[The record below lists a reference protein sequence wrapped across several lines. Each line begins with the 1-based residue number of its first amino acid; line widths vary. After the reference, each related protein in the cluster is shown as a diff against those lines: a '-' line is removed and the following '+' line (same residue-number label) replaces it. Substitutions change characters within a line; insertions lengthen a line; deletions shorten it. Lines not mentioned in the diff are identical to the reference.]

1 MAQPR
6 TPRGVPA
13 GGRWVPDP
21 PAESGVRLGPSDGAV
36 PAWPATSVEVRPW
49 TTNPDLHGISGARPN
64 RDDRLLTRIEVEIP
78 AQIADLPLRL
88 DSAAVL
94 ACEDAARAIASL
106 ESDGQHLA
114 ALGELLV
121 RTEAVA
127 SSRIE
132 HIYADL
138 DEVARATIGEQA
150 AETAVRTVASMRA
163 LGNLTSSCDAGA
175 PLTEQAILDA
185 HRSLLAGDPLEGQ
198 FAGRFRTQQNWIG
211 GSDFTPRGAV
221 HVPPPH
227 ELVADLMR
235 DLVAFANRN
244 DVLSLGQAAV
254 VHGQFEAIHPFTDGN
269 GRVGRGIISAMLRRR
284 GVTKTV
290 VVPVAAAMLADVD
303 TYFDRLKDYRDGNPD
318 ALVTYMA
325 ESSISACDAAR
336 ESATYLA
343 TLPDRWRDQVRAR
356 RGSAAETLING
367 LMANSILDIA
377 RAEAVTGASRPRTY
391 QAIDRL
397 AGAGVLDEITGGGR
411 NRIWV
416 AHDVLTELRTLEER
430 IGVRSKPSQRWGGRA
445 PS

>member
-6 TPRGVPA
+6 TSRGVPPS
-13 GGRWVPDP
+13 GRWVPGP
-21 PAESGVRLGPSDGAV
+21 AAESGGRLTPSIQS
-36 PAWPATSVEVRPW
+36 PTAWPATTVEVRPW
-49 TTNPDLHGISGARPN
+49 KTNPDLHGISGARPN
-64 RDDRLLTRIEVEIP
+64 RDDRLLTSIEVEVP
-78 AQIADLPLRL
+78 ARIAALPLHL
-88 DSAAVL
+88 DAPAVL
-94 ACEDAARAIASL
+94 ACENAARAIASL

-150 AETAVRTVASMRA
+150 ADTAIRTVASMRA
-163 LGNLTSSCDAGA
+163 LGDLTASCDAGA

-185 HRSLLAGDPLEGQ
+185 HGSLLAGDRLEGQ
-198 FAGRFRTQQNWIG
+198 FAGRYRTQQNWIG
-211 GSDFTPRGAV
+211 GSDYTPRGAV

-227 ELVADLMR
+227 DLVPDLMR
-235 DLVAFANRN
+235 DLVAFANR
-244 DVLSLGQAAV
+244 DDLLSIAQAAV

-269 GRVGRGIISAMLRRR
+269 GRLGRGIISAMLRRR

-325 ESSISACDAAR
+325 ESSVSACSAAQ

-343 TLPDRWRDQVRAR
+343 TLPDQWRHQVRPR
-356 RGSAAETLING
+356 RGSAAETLIEG

-397 AGAGVLDEITGGGR
+397 VGAGVLDEITGGGR

-430 IGVRSKPSQRWGGRA
+430 IGVRSKPSERWGGRA
-445 PS
+445 PG